1 MADIANEPQ
10 DKCNAEKNAW
20 SPAISERRYVLFDFD
35 GTLAD
40 TMPSITST
48 AVEVLREWGMTDDE
62 IGDTKRLVGPPFP
75 AAFSMV
81 YGVSEDDAAEITRR
95 SRAIYNVQ
103 GPETFPLFDGMGELL
118 DTLRANGRHLAV
130 ATSKT
135 ASQAER
141 MVRELG
147 IWDKFDAVVG
157 KVRDGRGA
165 KATIIGDA
173 LERLGCTA
181 DDAVMVGDRFYDVEG
196 AAQLGMPCVGVL
208 FGTATE
214 AELADAGAA
223 AIARTADEVADAL
236 LGNQT
241 RADG

>member
-1 MADIANEPQ
+1 M
-10 DKCNAEKNAW
+10 
-20 SPAISERRYVLFDFD
+20 
-35 GTLAD
+35 
-40 TMPSITST
+40 
-48 AVEVLREWGMTDDE
+48 
-62 IGDTKRLVGPPFP
+62 
-75 AAFSMV
+75 
-81 YGVSEDDAAEITRR
+81 
-95 SRAIYNVQ
+95 
-103 GPETFPLFDGMGELL
+103 
-118 DTLRANGRHLAV
+118 
-130 ATSKT
+130 ATSKN

-173 LERLGCTA
+173 LERLGCSA

-196 AAQLGMPCVGVL
+196 AAQMGMPCVGVL

-214 AELADAGAA
+214 AELTDAGAA